1 MPKHRKDRTRRRGL
15 GYRGGSVRNIAFLPN
30 SVNMSGNPIEDKNML
45 LRTLGSANST
55 MNSRNYSIVA
65 TESTNSAH
73 RAAVAKTVNTLK
85 ETKRNLRTKR
95 PIYREQMNI
104 RRARVPAGPPAPAAA
119 VNAIGNAIFGRK
131 TANSVKESKERAK
144 YVGPREY
151 PVPADRMIGEGKHYE
166 SAEVIG
172 LFRLIDNKDL
182 KYVLEYVQSEPDG
195 ASRYEWLL
203 VKVAY
208 YGDAYVLVKVK
219 TSGFVRDTTRW
230 YNKTPIAAPNR
241 SSPPSPTDS
250 RFNSFM
256 MMMENLYANA
266 EPEEEYTYDELLE
279 DIVEKVKNVK
289 VTAKEKD
296 WWWWNTSM
304 RDKEA
309 GQRFFWDDI
318 RTFMRHDKKMVDLL
332 TWSPEDLKYHGYER
346 LFDEKG
352 IVIYRAKLRSD
363 ITLVQH

>member
-1 MPKHRKDRTRRRGL
+1 MPKHRKDRTRRRGRGGHL
-15 GYRGGSVRNIAFLPN
+15 GGSVRNIAFLPN

-73 RAAVAKTVNTLK
+73 RAAVAKTVNALK

-151 PVPADRMIGEGKHYE
+151 PSPADRMIGEGNHYK

-182 KYVLEYVQSEPDG
+182 KYVVEYVQSEPDD
-195 ASRYEWLL
+195 ASRYVWLL

-208 YGDAYVLVKVK
+208 YGDAYVLVKVE
-219 TSGFVRDTTRW
+219 TSGFVRDTTV
-230 YNKTPIAAPNR
+230 PIATSA
-241 SSPPSPTDS
+241 PSPTTDS
-250 RFNSFM
+250 KFNNFM

-266 EPEEEYTYDELLE
+266 EPSEPEQEYRYDELLE

-289 VTAKEKD
+289 VPAQEKV

-332 TWSPEDLKYHGYER
+332 TWSPEDLKYDGYER